1 MCSRRSPVR
10 GGISA
15 GVSSSTISVT
25 WPRWCRA
32 ERREADQGTGQAGRT
47 IPPRSS
53 CRKERGAVGSRKGSE
68 PCDHTRKGDGRGMTV
83 TVTFSRTVTSP
94 PDTTNRIPPPAEP
107 AGVTKGAGYADRHG
121 AASGAALRWPPV
133 ACDGMGDWP
142 FFGPDAERAGSRTR
156 RVARAKS
163 ICASCAALL
172 QCRVFAL
179 RTGQVA
185 GIWGGLSE
193 EERRAVHLDPAP
205 AGPPT
210 ILDAQ
215 RGSHAVGRH
224 VR

>member
-1 MCSRRSPVR
+1 M
-10 GGISA
+10 
-15 GVSSSTISVT
+15 TI
-25 WPRWCRA
+25 
-32 ERREADQGTGQAGRT
+32 
-47 IPPRSS
+47 
-53 CRKERGAVGSRKGSE
+53 
-68 PCDHTRKGDGRGMTV
+68 TV
-83 TVTFSRTVTSP
+83 TVTRTVTSP

-193 EERRAVHLDPAP
+193 EERGAGHPDPPPA